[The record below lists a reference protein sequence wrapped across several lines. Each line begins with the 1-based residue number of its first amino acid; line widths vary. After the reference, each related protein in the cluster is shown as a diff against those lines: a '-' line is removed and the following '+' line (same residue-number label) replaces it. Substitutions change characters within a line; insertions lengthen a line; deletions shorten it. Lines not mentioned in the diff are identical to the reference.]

1 MQSSEQEM
9 GSGADERQQPAE
21 SFRKMTEE
29 RRGATERELT
39 KFRALGEVFGLCES
53 SLAQHRAQIAG
64 GGGSSLYVIEGLDA
78 AIEEVRRLQKQTQE
92 FALKNEGA
100 LNALTSLEELF
111 KQAGALGAAVARD
124 VAPKVVELADPSPSE
139 EDDDSYLGLLD
150 GLDVEE
156 DAKEPI
162 GEPKRGAS
170 RKPK

>member
-9 GSGADERQQPAE
+9 VSGADERQRSAE

-39 KFRALGEVFGLCES
+39 KFRALAEVFGLCEPA
-53 SLAQHRAQIAG
+53 LAQHRAQIAG
-64 GGGSSLYVIEGLDA
+64 SVGSSSYVIEGLDA
-78 AIEEVRRLQKQTQE
+78 AIEEIRRLQRQTQE

-100 LNALTSLEELF
+100 LNALTSLEDLF
-111 KQAGALGAAVARD
+111 KQAGALSAAVARD
-124 VAPKVVELADPSPSE
+124 AAPKVVALAEVPSSE
-139 EDDDSYLGLLD
+139 EDSVLGLLD
-150 GLDVEE
+150 GLDAEE

-162 GEPKRGAS
+162 EEPKRGAS